1 MITEPGRQVDN
12 NITVVD
18 DERLVNAILARY
30 LSQVGYSCRLAQGPC
45 SAQVR

>member
-12 NITVVD
+12 NIMVVD

-30 LSQVGYSCRLAQGPC
+30 LSQVGYSCRLAQRLC

>member
-1 MITEPGRQVDN
+1 MITEPVCQADN
-12 NITVVD
+12 DIMVVD

-30 LSQVGYSCRLAQGPC
+30 LSQVGYSCVTAQRPC